1 MPKAFKGRLDLT
13 LPSGTVLTLGGT
25 EPGEQAE
32 LTLHNFKV
40 LWAGMRRAQLGFFE
54 RYMAGDVESKNPTAF
69 FRFYLQNRKGLDDAS
84 GIFTNSVFDKIWHRL
99 RDNTHQGSRENISA
113 HYDLGNEF
121 YKQWLDDTM
130 TYSSAV
136 FNGKANSLEAAQKLK
151 YKKVMELAE
160 VKPGSKVL
168 EIGCGWG
175 GFAETAAK
183 AGAILRGISLSKE
196 QLAFANTRMEREK
209 LTDKAELVFEDY
221 RDTTGVFDAI
231 ASIEM
236 IEAVGEP
243 HWPTY
248 FTTLFNRL
256 KPGGA
261 AAIQGITILEENYP
275 AYRTGVDF
283 IQRYVFPGGMLLTK
297 ELMREQARKAGLLLE
312 KIECFGLSYAETLRQ
327 WRLRFEAAWPKIEP
341 LGFDERFKKLW
352 TLYLCYCE
360 AGFAEGVIDVGIYK
374 IRKPV

>member
-1 MPKAFKGRLDLT
+1 
-13 LPSGTVLTLGGT
+13 
-25 EPGEQAE
+25 
-32 LTLHNFKV
+32 
-40 LWAGMRRAQLGFFE
+40 
-54 RYMAGDVESKNPTAF
+54 
-69 FRFYLQNRKGLDDAS
+69 
-84 GIFTNSVFDKIWHRL
+84 
-99 RDNTHQGSRENISA
+99 
-113 HYDLGNEF
+113 
-121 YKQWLDDTM
+121 
-130 TYSSAV
+130 
-136 FNGKANSLEAAQKLK
+136 
-151 YKKVMELAE
+151 
-160 VKPGSKVL
+160 
-168 EIGCGWG
+168 
-175 GFAETAAK
+175 
-183 AGAILRGISLSKE
+183 
-196 QLAFANTRMEREK
+196 LAFANTRMQREN

-297 ELMREQARKAGLLLE
+297 ELMRDQARKAGLLLE
-312 KIECFGLSYAETLRQ
+312 KFDCFGLSYAETLRQ
-327 WRLRFEAAWPKIEP
+327 WRVRFEAAWPKIAP